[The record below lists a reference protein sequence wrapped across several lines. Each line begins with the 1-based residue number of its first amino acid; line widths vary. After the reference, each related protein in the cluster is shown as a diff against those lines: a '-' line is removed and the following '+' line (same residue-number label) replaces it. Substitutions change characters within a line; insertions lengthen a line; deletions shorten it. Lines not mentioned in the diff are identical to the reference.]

1 MKVHVHLCATHVA
14 LACEPLWVDSA
25 VSAGVCVGGGING
38 CGKPKS
44 AVWSLRCGGMCV
56 YGVSITRQP
65 RDMRLDGTVGVCE
78 CYGIEWSDRS
88 FAGLHCTDEGQQPE
102 TSTWMSAVCQD

>member
-1 MKVHVHLCATHVA
+1 MHLCATHVA
-14 LACEPLWVDSA
+14 LTCEPLWVDSA

-44 AVWSLRCGGMCV
+44 AVRPLRCGGMCV
-56 YGVSITRQP
+56 YGVSIARQS
-65 RDMRLDGTVGVCE
+65 RDMRLDGPVGVCE
-78 CYGIEWSDRS
+78 WYGIEWSDRY
-88 FAGLHCTDEGQQPE
+88 CTDEGQQPE